1 MFKQFLVLIFFL
13 VNLNSIA
20 QTSRADDKI
29 LDKIEK
35 EKSGKPSNVKNDTIT
50 GKDYKIYYLNGRTES
65 IDTTLSIY
73 KDYKFNFLRNDS
85 FELLS
90 MPNAGNSY
98 NKLGYTFN
106 NRIDFPKL
114 GARAKHFHYFENED
128 IGYYNVPTPFTEIF
142 AKSTFEQGQI
152 LDMLVSINLS
162 PQFNF
167 TIAHKGY
174 KSLGK
179 YINSRSRGNQ
189 FRFSTNFN
197 SKNKKSKFKFHL
209 TSQNI
214 FNQESGGL
222 TADGIYFFE
231 QAPNYFVLDDF
242 GNQIEN
248 EDGTFEMVEYDGYI
262 DRSRLPS
269 WLLSESSLYSKRV
282 FADFNR
288 SLIYNKEKNS
298 SILSIGLQFNHEYK
312 KLEYNDD
319 YTSALFGEVEEGILV
334 SDQSRNI
341 LQKSILYFESDLN
354 KFGKLKLDYSL
365 INSEN
370 SYKDYE
376 GTLTGL
382 IFNLDN
388 KQSNFSTKWNKEFKF
403 VQIEFRSNKSLNE
416 ELISNYTSI
425 SLETDRIKNVKIKLN
440 ALSSER
446 SPNLNYIL
454 FRSAYKDYNWYNSN
468 LKNQKSSSLS
478 AELSYKELVKLSG
491 EYSLI
496 DNYTFFKEL
505 TNALNGETDNFRRA
519 VPNQINTDISY
530 YKIKLFSKLDF
541 GNFSFINTGQ
551 YQKKEQ
557 DLELDGLAT
566 LNVPE
571 WITRNTLMFSSEVFN
586 NSLFIQ
592 TGLTF
597 NYFTKFF
604 ADYYNPLLS
613 EFVTQNY
620 KEIGNYP
627 RVDFFFNARIQQTRV
642 FLKVEH
648 LNSSLSGY
656 DYYSDPFNPYRDL
669 SVRFGLVWNFFQ

>member
-13 VNLNSIA
+13 VNLNLIA

-50 GKDYKIYYLNGRTES
+50 GKDYKIFYFDGRTES

-90 MPNAGNSY
+90 MPNVGNSY

-179 YINSRSRGNQ
+179 YINTRSRGNQ

-197 SKNKKSKFKFHL
+197 SKNKKSNFKFHL

-214 FNQESGGL
+214 FNKESGGL

-282 FADFNR
+282 FTDFNR
-288 SLIYNKEKNS
+288 SLIYNKEKES
-298 SILSIGLQFNHEYK
+298 SVLSIGLQFNHEYK

-388 KQSNFSTKWNKEFKF
+388 KQSNFSTKWNKAFKF

-440 ALSSER
+440 AFSSER

-496 DNYTFFKEL
+496 DNYTFFREL
-505 TNALNGETDNFRRA
+505 TNALIGETDNFRRA
-519 VPNQINTDISY
+519 APNQINTDISY

-541 GNFSFINTGQ
+541 GKFSFINTGQ

-571 WITRNTLMFSSEVFN
+571 WITRNTIMFSSEVFN

-592 TGLTF
+592 TGFTF

-656 DYYSDPFNPYRDL
+656 DFYSDPFNPYRDL
-669 SVRFGLVWNFFQ
+669 SVRFGLVWNFFK